1 MKQRPKILYVE
12 DNPLNQILTRKILEQ
27 HGYEVCEADDGLS
40 GVSLALAERPDLV
53 LMDINMPGLNGYEA
67 STQIKGLPGMANVP
81 IVAYS
86 AKIYSPEEK
95 NRLLASGCDGMISKT
110 NTPDEIVAQIE
121 AYLKA
126 NQARVAEAQREADAE
141 AYQQRLVNK
150 LQEQVKK
157 LTRANQEL
165 KLLNNVAGALTS
177 TLNLERLLIL
187 ITEQVEKTLVVQSC
201 SVLLTDK
208 TKDELIFAAVSGLG
222 ADKLMGHRVKA
233 RQGIVGWVLRE
244 KQPVLVNDVRRDPR
258 FFSGVDES
266 FNLKTRS
273 VVCVPLT
280 VKGKVIGVIEAINKL
295 DGDFDQ
301 GSLQLL
307 DSLASTASL
316 AIENARLY
324 SDLQAERDHLIRKEE
339 DIRRTIARDL
349 HDGPTQMVSALSM
362 NVEFIKKLRVKA
374 PERVDKELDNLQ
386 QLANE
391 ATNDIRNLLFG
402 LHPTILETQGLESA
416 LEIYTERFFDR
427 SGMQLVLDVQPGLNA
442 PISKEAEIVAF
453 IIIQEAVNNAK
464 KHAKA
469 STITIKMRQTHDLL
483 VIIVQDDGQ
492 GFDVSATLSD
502 YDQRVSFGLSTM
514 AERARLA
521 NANYR
526 LHSKPGEG
534 TSVILGIPI
543 DRAKLF
549 RNGLSPSG

>member
-67 STQIKGLPGMANVP
+67 STQIKALPGLASVP
-81 IVAYS
+81 IVAYTAKLYS
-86 AKIYSPEEK
+86 AKEQD
-95 NRLLASGCDGMISKT
+95 RLLAAGCDGLISKT
-110 NTPDEIVAQIE
+110 CTPDEIVAQIE
-121 AYLKA
+121 GYLKA
-126 NQARVAEAQREADAE
+126 NQAQVAEAQREADAE
-141 AYQQRLVNK
+141 AYQQRLVDK

-177 TLNLERLLIL
+177 TLNLEKLLNL
-187 ITEQVEKTLVVQSC
+187 ITQQVEKYLAVESC
-201 SVLLTDK
+201 SVLLIDK
-208 TKDELIFAAVSGLG
+208 EKDELIFAAVSGVG
-222 ADKLMGHRVKA
+222 ANRLMGHRLKA
-233 RQGIVGWVLRE
+233 RQGIVGWVLRQKE
-244 KQPVLVNDVRRDPR
+244 SLLVNDVQHDAR
-258 FFSGVDES
+258 FFSGIDES

-273 VVCVPLT
+273 VVCVPLI
-280 VKGKVIGVIEAINKL
+280 VKGKIIGVIEAVNKL

-307 DSLASTASL
+307 DSLASTAAL

-349 HDGPTQMVSALSM
+349 HDGPTQMVSAISM
-362 NVEFIKKLRVKA
+362 NVEFIKKLRDKA
-374 PERVDKELDNLQ
+374 PERVDKELDSLQ

-427 SGMQLVLDVQPGLNA
+427 SGLQLLLDVQPELYA

-464 KHAKA
+464 KHANA
-469 STITIKMRQTHDLL
+469 STVTIKMRQTHDLL
-483 VIIVQDDGQ
+483 VIIVQDNGQ
-492 GFDVSATLSD
+492 GFDVKDTLSD

-526 LHSKPGEG
+526 LHSTPGKG
-534 TSVILGIPI
+534 TSVVLGIPI
-543 DRAKLF
+543 DRTKLL
-549 RNGLSPSG
+549 RNGLLQPR